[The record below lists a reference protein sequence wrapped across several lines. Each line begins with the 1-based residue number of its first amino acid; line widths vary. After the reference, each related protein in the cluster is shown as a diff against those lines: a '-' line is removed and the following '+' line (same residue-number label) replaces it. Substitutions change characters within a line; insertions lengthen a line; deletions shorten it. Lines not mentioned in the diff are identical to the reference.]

1 MPISVLRAA
10 PYNLAV
16 NDSVYAKVKANNVKG
31 SSFDSLAGNGA
42 HIIRV
47 PDPPINLVE
56 VYAQRTKSTLG
67 ITWQAPTYDGE
78 SPVIDYRVNIAVQG
92 QPSTIVATGMT
103 VLAYEF
109 TGLTA
114 GVIYEFTIEARNE
127 YDYSAYSDPLVMLC
141 AFIPEIPTTVAT
153 VIDSGIMK
161 VSWDLPSENGSPIT
175 GYRIFLKEIG
185 TDTFTEESVDCV
197 GTEPSV
203 ISSKECTV

>member
-1 MPISVLRAA
+1 
-10 PYNLAV
+10 
-16 NDSVYAKVKANNVKG
+16 
-31 SSFDSLAGNGA
+31 
-42 HIIRV
+42 
-47 PDPPINLVE
+47 
-56 VYAQRTKSTLG
+56 
-67 ITWQAPTYDGE
+67 
-78 SPVIDYRVNIAVQG
+78 
-92 QPSTIVATGMT
+92 MT